1 MEKPVLDKVDK
12 KESLF
17 KELVLSKRLRNG
29 TELATSRHM
38 GAPAEWMEQM
48 QWVLSKA
55 QLCMMDKLTQTQP
68 HGEGREKV
76 DGSEAVS
83 YNALVGTVHYQG
95 GSL

>member
-1 MEKPVLDKVDK
+1 MEKPVLDKADK
-12 KESLF
+12 EESLS

-29 TELATSRHM
+29 AELATSRHM
-38 GAPAEWMEQM
+38 GGPAEWMEQM

-55 QLCMMDKLTQTQP
+55 QLCIMDKLAHTQP
-68 HGEGREKV
+68 HGKGREKV
-76 DGSEAVS
+76 DGSKAVS